1 VLGKTR
7 MTVVRLGNGDLF
19 LHSPIAYDAALSDE
33 LASMGRVRHLVSPN
47 QFHYAHIGE
56 WSRAFPDALTWASPG
71 VRRMARARG
80 IDVQFNR
87 DLGSSARE
95 EWRDDIDQTAI
106 PGGIFGEIVFFH
118 QRSKTLMLT
127 DTILN
132 LELDKLTQPWRFATR
147 MTGMYYPRGQIFFGM
162 RLPSPCREEKRGPLS
177 ARSSRGSRSASP
189 SPMDAAS
196 NRTAAR
202 YCDGCSPGHCSGTTT
217 RRPNKRCAYPS
228 HARLCAPSGPPD
240 MSASCPL
247 SGGEADSICSV

>member
-1 VLGKTR
+1 

-33 LASMGRVRHLVSPN
+33 LASRGGVGHLVSPN
-47 QFHYAHIGE
+47 QFHYAHMGE

-71 VRRMARARG
+71 VRRRARARG

-87 DLGSSARE
+87 DLGSSAPE

-118 QRSKTLMLT
+118 KRSKTLMLT

-147 MTGMYYPRGQIFFGM
+147 MTGMYYPRGQIFF
-162 RLPSPCREEKRGPLS
+162 SCRGEKRGPLS
-177 ARSSRGSRSASP
+177 SRSLRGSQSASP

-196 NRTAAR
+196 KRTAAKC
-202 YCDGCSPGHCSGTTT
+202 CDGCSPGHCSGTTT
-217 RRPNKRCAYPS
+217 RRAEQALCSPLV
-228 HARLCAPSGPPD
+228 AR
-240 MSASCPL
+240 
-247 SGGEADSICSV
+247 SGG